1 MVYGL
6 PAGVSLEVVKL
17 AWPLPFSVTG
27 PPNVGP
33 GLAQL
38 PPLKKVTLPAV
49 TGFAPLVTVAVNAT
63 DSPYLEGLLFESTV
77 VLVFALLTTWL
88 TFPLLALRSAV
99 PP

>member
-6 PAGVSLEVVKL
+6 PGGVSVEVVKL
-17 AWPLPFSVTG
+17 AWPLPFTVTG
-27 PPNVGP
+27 PPSSGP
-33 GLAQL
+33 GVAQV
-38 PPLKKVTLPAV
+38 PPLKNVTLPAV
-49 TGFAPLVTVAVNAT
+49 TGFAPLVTVAVNVT

-88 TFPLLALRSAV
+88 TVPLLPFRSAV